1 MSLWSGLRALF
12 GESKPKKAVARP
24 KKKAALSPAARA
36 ALLKDALAAHR
47 AGRTHVRDVLEREL
61 DALRAKVPD
70 PARDPAASQR
80 LLSADQSNGTMKKLM
95 TSDLKR
101 VLTLV
106 GMRQRL
112 MDEAPPASKTV
123 RPESRSTPK
132 R

>member
-12 GESKPKKAVARP
+12 VEPKPKKVIARP
-24 KKKAALSPAARA
+24 KKTDALSSAARA
-36 ALLKDALAAHR
+36 ALLKDAMAAHR
-47 AGRTHVRDVLEREL
+47 AGRSHVRAVLEREL
-61 DALRAKVPD
+61 EELRAKVPD
-70 PARDPAASQR
+70 PARDPGGSQR
-80 LLSADQSNGTMKKLM
+80 LLSADQANGTLRKLM

-112 MDEAPPASKTV
+112 MDEAPAASKTV